1 MVVDGRSYLP
11 NLILPKSILYQFA
24 NIFSLQNTRYT
35 VIERTIIQRKSYTCC
50 SMCMTG
56 RNDVVKIINYILLC
70 IILMYKE
77 LSRQVMIDD
86 KHIHT

>member
-1 MVVDGRSYLP
+1 
-11 NLILPKSILYQFA
+11 
-24 NIFSLQNTRYT
+24 
-35 VIERTIIQRKSYTCC
+35 
-50 SMCMTG
+50 MCMTG